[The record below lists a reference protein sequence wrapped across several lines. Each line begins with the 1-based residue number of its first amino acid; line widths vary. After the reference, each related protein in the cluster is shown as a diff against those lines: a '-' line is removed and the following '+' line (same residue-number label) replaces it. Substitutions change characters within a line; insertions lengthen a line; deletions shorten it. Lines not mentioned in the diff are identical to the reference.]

1 MFEFMK
7 EKQLHFCKVTEKGEM
22 AFVGHMLQGSSG
34 DSALT
39 LLEGKRMVKKRKT
52 WRDADWWHTGNEL
65 DSYKKIKIAAK
76 YKLKWRAVAREP

>member
-52 WRDADWWHTGNEL
+52 WRDAD
-65 DSYKKIKIAAK
+65 
-76 YKLKWRAVAREP
+76 